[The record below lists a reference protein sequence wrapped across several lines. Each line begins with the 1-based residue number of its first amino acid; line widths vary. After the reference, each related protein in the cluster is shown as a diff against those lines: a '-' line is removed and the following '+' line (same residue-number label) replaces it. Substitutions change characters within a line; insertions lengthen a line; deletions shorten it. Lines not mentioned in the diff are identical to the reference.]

1 MDLDFILTTVVYLAV
16 ILYIHYLL
24 RDVEHHQS
32 ALKKIEDN
40 ESTDDV
46 LCKSAHTNS
55 EEQSSDN
62 HNENHDEN
70 HNKQIEKNIDLII
83 DENEINDILSNDVK
97 HDFMKYLD
105 VEDFDKGSNYQELL
119 KPLQENT
126 IEITENDTTNQLDKF
141 FSNIKDEQYNF
152 NPVPTES
159 PESTDL
165 MADKVLLNTKSDEV
179 FAFDEFDNAFSTF

>member
-24 RDVEHHQS
+24 RDAEHHQS

-46 LCKSAHTNS
+46 LCKSQEN
-55 EEQSSDN
+55 SSDD
-62 HNENHDEN
+62 HNEVHDEN
-70 HNKQIEKNIDLII
+70 QNKKVEKKVDLII
-83 DENEINDILSNDVK
+83 DENEINDIISNDAK
-97 HDFMKYLD
+97 NDFMKYLD

-126 IEITENDTTNQLDKF
+126 IEVSETDTTSQLDKF
-141 FSNIKDEQYNF
+141 FTNIKDEQYNF

>member
-24 RDVEHHQS
+24 RDAEHHQS
-32 ALKKIEDN
+32 ALTKIEDN

-46 LCKSAHTNS
+46 LCKSQENS
-55 EEQSSDN
+55 GDD
-62 HNENHDEN
+62 HNEVHDEN
-70 HNKQIEKNIDLII
+70 QNKKVEKKVDLII
-83 DENEINDILSNDVK
+83 DENEINDIISNDAK
-97 HDFMKYLD
+97 NDFMKYLD

-126 IEITENDTTNQLDKF
+126 IEVSETDTTSQLDKF
-141 FSNIKDEQYNF
+141 FTNIKDEQYNF

>member
-1 MDLDFILTTVVYLAV
+1 M
-16 ILYIHYLL
+16 
-24 RDVEHHQS
+24 
-32 ALKKIEDN
+32 
-40 ESTDDV
+40 
-46 LCKSAHTNS
+46 
-55 EEQSSDN
+55 
-62 HNENHDEN
+62 
-70 HNKQIEKNIDLII
+70 II
-83 DENEINDILSNDVK
+83 DENEINDIISNNAK
-97 HDFMKYLD
+97 NDFMKYLD

-126 IEITENDTTNQLDKF
+126 IEVSETDTTSQLDKF
-141 FSNIKDEQYNF
+141 FTNIKDEQYNF

>member
-24 RDVEHHQS
+24 RDAEHHQS

-46 LCKSAHTNS
+46 LCKSQEKS
-55 EEQSSDN
+55 GDD
-62 HNENHDEN
+62 HNEVHDEN
-70 HNKQIEKNIDLII
+70 QNKKVEKKVDLII
-83 DENEINDILSNDVK
+83 DENEINDIISNDAK
-97 HDFMKYLD
+97 NDFMKYLD

-126 IEITENDTTNQLDKF
+126 IEVSETDTTSQLDKF
-141 FSNIKDEQYNF
+141 FTNIKDEQYNF

>member
-24 RDVEHHQS
+24 RDAEHHQS

-46 LCKSAHTNS
+46 LCKSQENS
-55 EEQSSDN
+55 GDD
-62 HNENHDEN
+62 HNEVHDEN
-70 HNKQIEKNIDLII
+70 QNKKVEKKIDLII
-83 DENEINDILSNDVK
+83 DENEINDIISNDAK
-97 HDFMKYLD
+97 NDFMKYLD

-126 IEITENDTTNQLDKF
+126 IEVSETDTTSQLDKF
-141 FSNIKDEQYNF
+141 FTNIKDEQYNF

>member
-24 RDVEHHQS
+24 RDAEHHQS

-46 LCKSAHTNS
+46 LCKSQENS
-55 EEQSSDN
+55 GDD
-62 HNENHDEN
+62 HNEVHDEN
-70 HNKQIEKNIDLII
+70 QNKKVEKKVDLII
-83 DENEINDILSNDVK
+83 DENEINDIISNDAK
-97 HDFMKYLD
+97 NDFMKYLD

-126 IEITENDTTNQLDKF
+126 IEVSETDTTSQLDKF
-141 FSNIKDEQYNF
+141 FTNIKDEQYNF

-165 MADKVLLNTKSDEV
+165 MADKVLLNSKSDEV

>member
-1 MDLDFILTTVVYLAV
+1 MDLDFILTAVVYLAV

-24 RDVEHHQS
+24 RDAEHHQS

-40 ESTDDV
+40 ESADD
-46 LCKSAHTNS
+46 LLHNS
-55 EEQSSDN
+55 EDKSSDD

-70 HNKQIEKNIDLII
+70 HDENQNKKKVTKKVELII

-97 HDFMKYLD
+97 NDFMKYLD

-126 IEITENDTTNQLDKF
+126 IEICENDTTSQLDKF
-141 FSNIKDEQYNF
+141 FTNIKDEQYNF

-159 PESTDL
+159 PESNDL
-165 MADKVLLNTKSDEV
+165 MADKVLLNSKSDEV

>member
-1 MDLDFILTTVVYLAV
+1 MDLDFILTTVVYLAI

-24 RDVEHHQS
+24 KDVEHHQS

-46 LCKSAHTNS
+46 LCKSTHTNS

-62 HNENHDEN
+62 HNENQ
-70 HNKQIEKNIDLII
+70 NKQIEKNIDLII
-83 DENEINDILSNDVK
+83 DEHEINDILSNDVK
-97 HDFMKYLD
+97 IDFMKYLD

-126 IEITENDTTNQLDKF
+126 IEVTETDTTSQLDKF

-159 PESTDL
+159 LESTDL
-165 MADKVLLNTKSDEV
+165 MTDKVLLNTKSDEV

>member
-1 MDLDFILTTVVYLAV
+1 MDLDFILTAVVYLAV

-24 RDVEHHQS
+24 RDAEHHQS

-40 ESTDDV
+40 ESADD
-46 LCKSAHTNS
+46 LLHNS
-55 EEQSSDN
+55 EDKSSDD

-70 HNKQIEKNIDLII
+70 QNKKKVTKKVELII

-97 HDFMKYLD
+97 NDFMNYLD

-126 IEITENDTTNQLDKF
+126 IEICENDTTSQLDKF
-141 FSNIKDEQYNF
+141 FTNIKDEQYNF

-165 MADKVLLNTKSDEV
+165 MADKVLLNSKSDEV

>member
-24 RDVEHHQS
+24 RDAEHHQS

-46 LCKSAHTNS
+46 LCKSQENS
-55 EEQSSDN
+55 GDD
-62 HNENHDEN
+62 HNEVHDEN
-70 HNKQIEKNIDLII
+70 QNKKVEKKVDLII
-83 DENEINDILSNDVK
+83 DENEINDIISNDAK
-97 HDFMKYLD
+97 NDFMKYLD

-126 IEITENDTTNQLDKF
+126 IEVSETDTTSQLDKF
-141 FSNIKDEQYNF
+141 FTNIKDEQYNF

>member
-24 RDVEHHQS
+24 RDAEHHQS

-46 LCKSAHTNS
+46 LCKSQENS
-55 EEQSSDN
+55 GDG
-62 HNENHDEN
+62 HNEVHDEN
-70 HNKQIEKNIDLII
+70 QNKKVEKKVDLII
-83 DENEINDILSNDVK
+83 DENEINDIISNDAK
-97 HDFMKYLD
+97 NDFMKYLD

-126 IEITENDTTNQLDKF
+126 IEVSETDTTSQLDKF
-141 FSNIKDEQYNF
+141 FTNIKDEQYNF

>member
-24 RDVEHHQS
+24 RDAEHHHS

-46 LCKSAHTNS
+46 LCKS
-55 EEQSSDN
+55 EEKSNDT
-62 HNENHDEN
+62 HDENHDEN
-70 HNKQIEKNIDLII
+70 QNKKIEKKVDLII
-83 DENEINDILSNDVK
+83 DENEINDILSNDAK
-97 HDFMKYLD
+97 NDFMKYLD

-126 IEITENDTTNQLDKF
+126 IEVSETDTTSQLDKF
-141 FSNIKDEQYNF
+141 FTNIKDEQYNF